1 MAKEE
6 EYFNPL
12 DPLGPEFGKINQPI
26 ADTKGYTAFEG
37 SRVMLPQPN
46 MPVGNQ
52 IAYSNLPK
60 LENLNAP
67 NNQIYSNVVRTN
79 VNNPSIPQKAFDINE
94 YNDSL
99 KGYLD
104 NMFQSNQD
112 SNDYARI
119 YSYDAGS
126 TNLNTFYKR
135 YSAYGQE
142 KFDEVGFSPLRD
154 NDANFNART
163 TRWDDFNRMMSNSFV
178 PLFTQGFTSGFKSF
192 GKILRGDFTSSDRE
206 DAEVYEEAAAIG
218 QSTKGGIGGFMNN
231 AAMNFSYTAGIITE
245 AIAEEVLGAIL
256 AAPTGGSSLF
266 TTTVNNVRKLPSLL
280 KGVKTG
286 YQGVRQTLNLT
297 KEISGARKVYNAI
310 KESQFLRGTLNQLNP
325 LNNTMGALKQ
335 IRQADNFT
343 NLGKLYKTA
352 GGLYRDA
359 RNINMALS
367 EARLEGGM
375 VQNKIYDE
383 LYREAYIANGNKVP
397 SDKELA
403 EISKEAEQGGYETL
417 LENVGIIYA
426 TNAITFN
433 NITGPKGGLRNF
445 IKSTTDD
452 IYEIASREGSKN
464 FGKIG
469 KVIYNRT
476 AKAFEL
482 EKNNLKNWARGWLKN
497 PIHKSVGK
505 TVSYFKANFSEGI
518 QENLQETIAQANEK
532 YFMDSYNSPTLKSML
547 YSRAAM
553 RGINKGKLDYF
564 SDAWAQQNPFTA
576 QGFETFASGFVMGTM
591 AGPLNS
597 AVPFLS
603 RTYNRMFNKEEYTRW
618 KEAQTT
624 VAQNLVNELN
634 NTNLQTF
641 LSNHTQNLGVQERV
655 AATKQRG
662 TKKEALDA
670 ETEAY
675 ISQVGLLKRT
685 GTFGIFSEKLKDL
698 HNLTDDEFAEAVGVE
713 KDQVDKYRARVDSSV
728 QRLNKIKDLYERV
741 ERKNPNPIN
750 ISEVKEDDPEY
761 QEKVILYHAW
771 ETANRNIV
779 FFNGTYDNILE
790 RRAEITKKYNN
801 NKKLKSI
808 SNRKRNLLFNPIRP
822 FNETREAYNG
832 VGVPTGDM
840 LEEINLLEKELA
852 LEKENTKNPGKIQ
865 MLQEQ
870 IDLTRDYAEQ
880 FRALDIFQRREEYV
894 GLIKEKLKA
903 ETGTEYTDE
912 QVLKFME
919 DEFGA
924 VNDTQKRDE
933 LLKNLRNSYTNYLK
947 ANAKQNGEEIFNE
960 DIDETWELMKD
971 YYDLDIEKTKISK
984 YVDVLNDPMAF
995 LEAVR
1000 RNNDWLKKVT
1010 AKKIDYYEKIIREE
1024 MDNIRANALLNSL
1037 ANKGLYINTEDMLNY
1052 FADGVPPTEIY
1063 DDINKKIYPIGSK
1076 EYAQIYQD
1084 YFKKYEELKEDLNPN
1099 KSEIIDEAY
1108 QQQINA
1114 LEKEKQEK
1122 IDALP
1127 KEDVETQIN
1136 KLEGKISLKSLS
1148 QEIQNDQYA
1157 ELKVYQEKDSTNDRD
1172 EIETVTVYKDKV
1184 GQLRLENEEGDIL
1197 DSEDATQKY
1206 SSARIYSI
1214 DKVSDPVEVEKITNF
1229 YNEKIE
1235 EVKEAYVASKENMEL
1250 EIPYEDVTPESNLDT
1265 PDLAEFK
1272 EELYSNYQKEYVNK
1286 LSPSEKN
1293 ALLEDEDLNKKTF
1306 EEWYSKP
1313 ENKKYFDEYNNAN
1326 RPVLSKQET
1335 TMNIRGV
1342 EVNTNTKT
1350 LEQLIAYRD
1359 DINNQ
1364 ITSNNEEI
1372 NRLNPETEKEQIK
1385 QHEEKNKELSLNV
1398 KNLNNIISARQFANF
1413 PEEIKS
1419 AVRSIQ
1425 KIFKAQSKVEKG
1437 VELTEDDEVTGLKKG
1452 QKAYRINGKFHR
1464 RTTQAIQDV
1473 IDETYKYTGQE
1484 NLEAI
1489 FKQTIAKKGLNPASI
1504 KEFVDMLR
1512 SLPDTGEA
1520 ALPGT
1525 NDIFFNKLEE
1535 ELSALPNM
1543 TAEQIELERQ
1553 KDEILTKANKEKNLA
1568 KQEALFNQAEEIQ
1581 NNIDG
1586 ITPATTTPVSKTIN
1600 FSIRVSGVDAGND
1613 VEINVLNS
1621 NGDITRVFIVY
1632 KKGNIVIFEPIKG
1645 SVVKILDLS
1654 ETEKENLLKEII
1666 SPETLDLIY
1675 QHRESPYNKD
1685 IRKSLETALN
1695 KDVSALEGTAPVSDK
1710 KADIIQTNKPNIQ
1723 TVGNVTFGT
1732 ANKQGQIDNNEDAV
1746 YVDTQNGVFI
1756 LADGMGGE
1764 GMITLSPAQ
1773 ASKLVI
1779 NKLLGNSEKN
1789 INELLYEEYLKNPD
1803 ITNDEVL
1810 EILQKNGI
1818 NLTGTSRT
1826 IPSKIVNAFRT
1837 SEDISVKKGFRS
1849 GATALKAVKTG
1860 KNTYTIEKVGDTVF
1874 FVVDKNGKVTQQH
1887 GLSDVAT
1894 TQGYMFSIKDG
1905 KPFNSTPRTD
1915 NFTIT
1920 LNEGET
1926 LVLATDFIETDK
1938 AIQDFIDSNFGKN
1951 LDFEKFQ
1958 KNNKVDDS
1966 TFITIKYDAE
1976 VAALEAEAKETTA
1989 GSVGVGGDVK
1999 LEKGNKIQWNV
2010 YGNEESGEWTV
2021 GEKTKTRGGKDA
2033 VVLTK
2038 VYVEASSDGKSYT
2051 KEYADANG
2059 IKYDNERTIE
2069 HIVPLEDLQSLKET
2083 TKAGSGGVGGDVESK
2098 KADAERRQRVAD
2110 IITSQLK
2117 LGVELPKILET
2128 LAEQGYVEKINNS
2141 AFFKQSVGR
2150 DAVVFNID
2158 GAIVPVYRSSE
2169 GTSSKTK
2176 GEWYPFFFNGGDW
2189 LVKAG
2194 ADTYK
2199 DGYNNPIIKQILDSL
2214 NKNYKYD
2221 KPLAQVEGNN
2231 EELLALLPLGGLDLD
2246 VSFEDNSGIYDFQ
2259 NYIAIAVILKDWQSK
2274 LGNIDVSGYQ
2284 DYLDGAS
2291 SSLIKTNPTLK
2302 SEIEKAFKIPSDIF
2316 AELDALEGTAQPTTK
2331 DNFDTATKKNTTK
2344 NIIDTFFA
2352 ENSYEDGRIAGNFF
2366 DLAKDYLETGK
2377 KPEFDEKI
2385 ITREA
2390 YDSLIEY
2397 LDTIKKRVDS
2407 GELYIVGRD
2416 LIVYDSDIVHSDG
2429 RKDRIA
2435 GEIDLILVDK
2445 DGIYVVDI
2453 KSGQSDK
2460 FLNFN
2465 NLSTTNKK
2473 FTKRNEYTLQTAAY
2487 ATMLERMIDRKVA
2500 GIAMLPIQRE
2510 SNKKTNQV
2518 IEAGK
2523 PLAGQF
2529 FNELEYKVDEDGKI
2543 VLNKKIDP
2551 KTQKPFN
2558 EKQFTITGNKYKFD
2572 FLVPLY
2578 RESVQEEM
2586 DKLFPKKLGELEPGS
2601 KRAIANRI
2609 NNIRQRLSEITDE
2622 LSDTNVK
2629 NLAIIK
2635 VLIDNAV
2642 KQNISI
2648 PKDIIEQYES
2658 KNKNL
2663 KQYTSKEKIKSIIDK
2678 YKKNLNSS
2686 ESNLKK
2692 QADELRKIK
2701 SNVSFDNIDKSIFN
2715 EESDFIKEQL
2725 ESDSNFK
2732 YYFDQHNS
2740 FYKNAVNRSPTDNQI
2755 VAVETMK
2762 ESGLL
2767 TDTDISDADIK
2778 YLSMAEASELIH
2790 EGVKRIQYLKTSGVE
2805 KSKEFRE
2812 YQKNI
2817 FALMTATKINSN
2829 DVSLVQLFE
2838 DAEKLSKTERTNQ
2851 AIDLLDIKLNN
2862 LNSEYN
2868 KEFTSDVRKNRILK
2882 EILDIEQ
2889 FKEALIDTYEMPI
2902 DIIEQVEAAETIEE
2916 IEDDFDTSIK
2926 VGDIVYSR
2934 KKNNNTAYTVKEKTK
2949 DSYILSPPRGKAIT
2963 VKIDNFAD
2971 NYITK
2976 VEMDSGNITP
2986 PTVEVTDTEKER
2998 LNESQVTVNDF
3009 LKNQDSKTEAYKKGI
3024 NSTPEENRKNLLN
3037 KTKDCP

>member
-67 NNQIYSNVVRTN
+67 NNQIYDNVVRTN
-79 VNNPSIPQKAFDINE
+79 INNPSIPQKAFDINE

-112 SNDYARI
+112 LNDYARI

-126 TNLNTFYKR
+126 TNLSTFYKR

-163 TRWDDFNRMMSNSFV
+163 TRWDDFSRMMSNSFV

-206 DAEVYEEAAAIG
+206 DAEVYETAAAIG

-245 AIAEEVLGAIL
+245 AIAEETLGAIL

-266 TTTVNNVRKLPSLL
+266 TTTVNNARKLPSLL

-310 KESQFLRGTLNQLNP
+310 KESQFLKGTLNQLNP

-343 NLGKLYKTA
+343 NLGKIYKTA
-352 GGLYRDA
+352 GGLYRDS

-383 LYREAYIANGNKVP
+383 LYREAYKANGNKVP

-403 EISKEAEQGGYETL
+403 EISKQAEQGGYETL

-433 NITGPKGGLRNF
+433 NITGPRGGLRNF

-476 AKAFEL
+476 SKAFEL
-482 EKNNLKNWARGWLKN
+482 EANNLKTWAKGWLKN

-505 TVSYFKANFSEGI
+505 TVGYFKANFSEGI

-547 YSRAAM
+547 YSRAAIK
-553 RGINKGKLDYF
+553 GINKGRLDYF

-576 QGFETFASGFVMGTM
+576 QGFETFASGFAMGTM

-634 NTNLQTF
+634 NTNLETF
-641 LSNHTQNLGVQERV
+641 LNGYTQNLGVQEKV
-655 AATKQRG
+655 AATKQKG

-675 ISQVGLLKRT
+675 ISQVQLLKRT

-698 HNLTDDEFAEAVGVE
+698 HNLTDDEFAEAVGIE
-713 KDQVDKYRARVDSSV
+713 KDQVNKYRARVDSSIE
-728 QRLNKIKDLYERV
+728 RLNKIKNLYERV

-750 ISEVKEDDPEY
+750 VSDLKEDDPEY
-761 QEKVILYHAW
+761 QDKLILYHAW
-771 ETANRNIV
+771 ETVNRNIV
-779 FFNGTYDNILE
+779 FFNETYDDILY
-790 RRAEITKKYNN
+790 RRSEINKKYNN
-801 NKKLKSI
+801 NKKLKNI
-808 SNRKRNLLFNPIRP
+808 SNRKRNLLFDPIRP
-822 FNETREAYNG
+822 FNETKEAIDG

-852 LEKENTKNPGKIQ
+852 LEKETTKNPAKIQ

-870 IDLTRDYAEQ
+870 INLTKDYAEQ
-880 FRALDIFQRREEYV
+880 YRALDIFQRREEYV

-912 QVLKFME
+912 QVLKYME

-947 ANAKQNGEEIFNE
+947 THAKQNGQEIFNE

-1010 AKKIDYYEKIIREE
+1010 AKKIEYYEKIIREE
-1024 MDNIRANALLNSL
+1024 MDNIRANALLNAL
-1037 ANKGLYINTEDMLNY
+1037 ANKGLFISTEDMLNY

-1076 EYAQIYQD
+1076 EYSQIYQD

-1136 KLEGKISLKSLS
+1136 NLEGKISLKSLS

-1157 ELKVYQEKDSTNDRD
+1157 ELKVYQEKGSTNDRD
-1172 EIETVTVYKDKV
+1172 EIEKKLEINGVIPQYGEFREAISTLTEILEDENGNTKRGRKFIGDEEIKAAQEEGVTGETGTMPAASNTSTRTIKIGNKNYKARVELYPDGTATYNISEVDAAGLPLKTLSETEYTEQIDDSITSELETVTVYKDKV
-1184 GQLRLENEEGDIL
+1184 GQLRLKNEEGDIL
-1197 DSEDATQKY
+1197 DSEDTTQRY
-1206 SSARIYSI
+1206 SSARIYTI
-1214 DKVSDPVEVEKITNF
+1214 DKVSDPVEIEKITNF
-1229 YNEKIE
+1229 YNDKIE

-1265 PDLAEFK
+1265 PDLSEFK
-1272 EELYSNYQKEYVNK
+1272 EELYNNYQKEYVNK

-1293 ALLEDEDLNKKTF
+1293 ALLEDEDLNNKTF
-1306 EEWYSKP
+1306 EEWYSRP

-1335 TMNIRGV
+1335 IMNIRGV

-1359 DINNQ
+1359 DVNNQ

-1372 NRLNPETEKEQIK
+1372 NFLDPETEKEQIK
-1385 QHEEKNKELSLNV
+1385 KYEEKNKELSLNL

-1473 IDETYKYTGQE
+1473 IDETYEYQGQE
-1484 NLEAI
+1484 EVDTI

-1504 KEFVDMLR
+1504 KEFVDRLR

-1525 NDIFFNKLEE
+1525 NDIFFNKLQQ
-1535 ELSALPNM
+1535 ELNALPNM
-1543 TAEQIELERQ
+1543 TAEQIELEGQ
-1553 KDEILTKANKEKNLA
+1553 KNEILTKANKEKNLA
-1568 KQEALFNQAEEIQ
+1568 KQQALFDQAEEIQ
-1581 NNIDG
+1581 NKIDG
-1586 ITPATTTPVSKTIN
+1586 A
-1600 FSIRVSGVDAGND
+1600 
-1613 VEINVLNS
+1613 
-1621 NGDITRVFIVY
+1621 Y
-1632 KKGNIVIFEPIKG
+1632 
-1645 SVVKILDLS
+1645 
-1654 ETEKENLLKEII
+1654 
-1666 SPETLDLIY
+1666 
-1675 QHRESPYNKD
+1675 
-1685 IRKSLETALN
+1685 
-1695 KDVSALEGTAPVSDK
+1695 TAPVSDIEAK
-1710 KADIIQTNKPNIQ
+1710 KAERIKRYFNRP
-1723 TVGNVTFGT
+1723 
-1732 ANKQGQIDNNEDAV
+1732 ANRMQKFNPDGENTDLTEEQIDEVEQYIEAAKEAGWN
-1746 YVDTQNGVFI
+1746 VDRTFI
-1756 LADGMGGE
+1756 L
-1764 GMITLSPAQ
+1764 L
-1773 ASKLVI
+1773 SKLGYTYAIGNSAEAFKNYLADRLSGETNIKVTSEFNI
-1779 NKLLGNSEKN
+1779 NK
-1789 INELLYEEYLKNPD
+1789 
-1803 ITNDEVL
+1803 
-1810 EILQKNGI
+1810 EI
-1818 NLTGTSRT
+1818 
-1826 IPSKIVNAFRT
+1826 
-1837 SEDISVKKGFRS
+1837 
-1849 GATALKAVKTG
+1849 
-1860 KNTYTIEKVGDTVF
+1860 
-1874 FVVDKNGKVTQQH
+1874 
-1887 GLSDVAT
+1887 
-1894 TQGYMFSIKDG
+1894 
-1905 KPFNSTPRTD
+1905 
-1915 NFTIT
+1915 
-1920 LNEGET
+1920 
-1926 LVLATDFIETDK
+1926 
-1938 AIQDFIDSNFGKN
+1938 
-1951 LDFEKFQ
+1951 
-1958 KNNKVDDS
+1958 
-1966 TFITIKYDAE
+1966 DAE
-1976 VAALEAEAKETTA
+1976 LAALE
-1989 GSVGVGGDVK
+1989 GV
-1999 LEKGNKIQWNV
+1999 
-2010 YGNEESGEWTV
+2010 T
-2021 GEKTKTRGGKDA
+2021 
-2033 VVLTK
+2033 
-2038 VYVEASSDGKSYT
+2038 
-2051 KEYADANG
+2051 
-2059 IKYDNERTIE
+2059 
-2069 HIVPLEDLQSLKET
+2069 
-2083 TKAGSGGVGGDVESK
+2083 
-2098 KADAERRQRVAD
+2098 
-2110 IITSQLK
+2110 
-2117 LGVELPKILET
+2117 
-2128 LAEQGYVEKINNS
+2128 
-2141 AFFKQSVGR
+2141 
-2150 DAVVFNID
+2150 
-2158 GAIVPVYRSSE
+2158 
-2169 GTSSKTK
+2169 
-2176 GEWYPFFFNGGDW
+2176 
-2189 LVKAG
+2189 
-2194 ADTYK
+2194 
-2199 DGYNNPIIKQILDSL
+2199 
-2214 NKNYKYD
+2214 
-2221 KPLAQVEGNN
+2221 
-2231 EELLALLPLGGLDLD
+2231 
-2246 VSFEDNSGIYDFQ
+2246 
-2259 NYIAIAVILKDWQSK
+2259 
-2274 LGNIDVSGYQ
+2274 
-2284 DYLDGAS
+2284 
-2291 SSLIKTNPTLK
+2291 
-2302 SEIEKAFKIPSDIF
+2302 
-2316 AELDALEGTAQPTTK
+2316 QPATK

-2352 ENSYEDGRIAGNFF
+2352 ENTYEDSRIAGNFF
-2366 DLAKDYLETGK
+2366 DLAKDYLESGK
-2377 KPEFDEKI
+2377 KPEFNEEI

-2416 LIVYDSDIVHSDG
+2416 LIVYDSDIVHQDG
-2429 RKDRIA
+2429 KKDRIA

-2453 KSGQSDK
+2453 KSGETNK

-2487 ATMLERMIDRKVA
+2487 ATMLEKMIDRKVA

-2523 PLAGQF
+2523 PLSGQF

-2543 VLNKKIDP
+2543 VINKKIDP
-2551 KTQKPFN
+2551 KTKKPFN

-2586 DKLFPKKLGELEPGS
+2586 DKLFPKKLGELEPGG

-2609 NNIRQRLSEITDE
+2609 NNIRERLSEITDE
-2622 LSDTNVK
+2622 LSDINVK

-2663 KQYTSKEKIKSIIDK
+2663 KQYTSKEKIKSVIDK

-2686 ESNLKK
+2686 EKNLKEQSDK
-2692 QADELRKIK
+2692 LRKIK
-2701 SNVSFDNIDKSIFN
+2701 SNVSFDNVDKSIFN
-2715 EESDFIKEQL
+2715 EQSDFIKEQL

-2740 FYKNAVNRSPTDNQI
+2740 FYKNAVDRSPTDNQI
-2755 VAVETMK
+2755 VAIETMK

-2790 EGVKRIQYLKTSGVE
+2790 EGVKRIQYLKTSSVE
-2805 KSKEFRE
+2805 KSKDFRE

-2817 FALMTATKINSN
+2817 FDLMKATKINSN

-2838 DAEKLSKTERTNQ
+2838 DAEKISKTGRTKQ
-2851 AIDLLDIKLNN
+2851 AIDLLNIKLNN

-2868 KEFTSDVRKNRILK
+2868 KEFTSDVRKTKILK

-2902 DIIEQVEAAETIEE
+2902 DIVEQVQESEIVEE
-2916 IEDDFDTSIK
+2916 FIDEFDTDIN

-2934 KKNNNTAYTVKEKTK
+2934 KKNNNTPYKVKEKTK
-2949 DSYILSPPRGKAIT
+2949 DSYVLSPPRGKAIT
-2963 VKIDNFAD
+2963 VKIDTFAD

-2976 VEMDSGNITP
+2976 IEMDSGNITP
-2986 PTVEVTDTEKER
+2986 PTVEVTDTEKEI
-2998 LNESQVTVNDF
+2998 LNESQVTVNNF
-3009 LKNQDSKTEAYKKGI
+3009 LQNQDSKTKAYEKGI
-3024 NSTPEENRKNLLN
+3024 KNTPEENRKNLLN
-3037 KTKDCP
+3037 KTKNCL

>member
-67 NNQIYSNVVRTN
+67 NNQIYDNVVRTN
-79 VNNPSIPQKAFDINE
+79 INNPSIPQKAFDINE

-112 SNDYARI
+112 LNDYARI

-126 TNLNTFYKR
+126 TNLSTFYKR

-163 TRWDDFNRMMSNSFV
+163 TRWDDFSRMMSNSFV

-206 DAEVYEEAAAIG
+206 DAEVYETAAAIG

-245 AIAEEVLGAIL
+245 AIAEETLGAIL

-266 TTTVNNVRKLPSLL
+266 TTTVNNARKLPSLL

-310 KESQFLRGTLNQLNP
+310 KESQFLKGTLNQLNP

-343 NLGKLYKTA
+343 NLGKIYKTA
-352 GGLYRDA
+352 GGLYRDS

-383 LYREAYIANGNKVP
+383 LYREAYKANGNKVP

-403 EISKEAEQGGYETL
+403 EISKQAEQGGYETL

-433 NITGPKGGLRNF
+433 NITGPRGGLRNF

-476 AKAFEL
+476 SKAFEL
-482 EKNNLKNWARGWLKN
+482 EANNLKTWAKGWLKN

-505 TVSYFKANFSEGI
+505 TVGYFKANFSEGI

-547 YSRAAM
+547 YSRAAIK
-553 RGINKGKLDYF
+553 GINKGRLDYF

-576 QGFETFASGFVMGTM
+576 QGFETFASGFAMGTM

-634 NTNLQTF
+634 NTNLETF
-641 LSNHTQNLGVQERV
+641 LNGYTQNLGVQEKV
-655 AATKQRG
+655 AATKQKG

-675 ISQVGLLKRT
+675 ISQVQLLKRT

-698 HNLTDDEFAEAVGVE
+698 HNLTDDEFAEAVGIE
-713 KDQVDKYRARVDSSV
+713 KDQVNKYRARVDSSIE
-728 QRLNKIKDLYERV
+728 RLNKIKNLYERV

-750 ISEVKEDDPEY
+750 VSDLKEDDPEY
-761 QEKVILYHAW
+761 QDKLILYHAW
-771 ETANRNIV
+771 ETVNRNIV
-779 FFNGTYDNILE
+779 FFNETYDDILH
-790 RRAEITKKYNN
+790 RRSEINKKYNN
-801 NKKLKSI
+801 NKKLKNI

-822 FNETREAYNG
+822 FNETKEAIDG

-852 LEKENTKNPGKIQ
+852 LEKETTKNPAKIQ

-870 IDLTRDYAEQ
+870 INLTKDYAEQ
-880 FRALDIFQRREEYV
+880 YRALDIFQRREEYV

-947 ANAKQNGEEIFNE
+947 THAKQNGQEIFNE

-1010 AKKIDYYEKIIREE
+1010 AKKIEYYEKIIREE
-1024 MDNIRANALLNSL
+1024 MDNIRANALLNAL
-1037 ANKGLYINTEDMLNY
+1037 ANKGLFISTEDMLNY

-1076 EYAQIYQD
+1076 EYSQIYQD

-1136 KLEGKISLKSLS
+1136 NLEGKISLKSLS

-1157 ELKVYQEKDSTNDRD
+1157 ELTVLQAKPTTKTTPISDDKADISEGEAVSVHTPRKLFKGRLERIKENQEGKRRAQHSVSGDGYVVSLKQDDFNETDEQGRPMGAGAEVYLNEDEVAEIKKIEQKAKMKLIDNVQKNEALQQVYRD
-1172 EIETVTVYKDKV
+1172 VFKRALDTYEVVDDANFETSVEARRNNYKAETTPTATVIEAKKAEIERRRQEELNNLGQTKILKLGKITEELTNSKLPSNVEVGQLLSFNWGGNVVQVIVTEIDSNGNIISAFTYGGWSINNQKQVIENGSITSLNSAKEANQNQIESVVKDKINAKYDAELDALEGNTSELEKITVYKDKV
-1184 GQLRLENEEGDIL
+1184 GQLRLKNEEGDIL
-1197 DSEDATQKY
+1197 DSEDTTQRY
-1206 SSARIYSI
+1206 SSARIYTI
-1214 DKVSDPVEVEKITNF
+1214 DKVSDPAEIEKITNF
-1229 YNEKIE
+1229 YNDKIE

-1265 PDLAEFK
+1265 PDLSEFK
-1272 EELYSNYQKEYVNK
+1272 EELYNNYQKEYVNK

-1293 ALLEDEDLNKKTF
+1293 ALLEDEDLNNKTF
-1306 EEWYSKP
+1306 EEWYSRP

-1326 RPVLSKQET
+1326 RPLLSKQET
-1335 TMNIRGV
+1335 IMNIRGV

-1359 DINNQ
+1359 DVNNQ

-1372 NRLNPETEKEQIK
+1372 NFLDPETEKEQIK
-1385 QHEEKNKELSLNV
+1385 KYEEKNKELSLNL

-1473 IDETYKYTGQE
+1473 IDETYEYQGQE
-1484 NLEAI
+1484 EVDTI

-1504 KEFVDMLR
+1504 KEFVDRLR

-1525 NDIFFNKLEE
+1525 NDIFFNKLQQ
-1535 ELSALPNM
+1535 ELNALPNM

-1553 KDEILTKANKEKNLA
+1553 KNEILTKANKEKNLA
-1568 KQEALFNQAEEIQ
+1568 KQQALFDQAEEIQ
-1581 NNIDG
+1581 NKIDG
-1586 ITPATTTPVSKTIN
+1586 VT
-1600 FSIRVSGVDAGND
+1600 
-1613 VEINVLNS
+1613 
-1621 NGDITRVFIVY
+1621 
-1632 KKGNIVIFEPIKG
+1632 
-1645 SVVKILDLS
+1645 
-1654 ETEKENLLKEII
+1654 
-1666 SPETLDLIY
+1666 
-1675 QHRESPYNKD
+1675 
-1685 IRKSLETALN
+1685 
-1695 KDVSALEGTAPVSDK
+1695 TAPVSDMEAK
-1710 KADIIQTNKPNIQ
+1710 KADIEKKYA
-1723 TVGNVTFGT
+1723 GELR
-1732 ANKQGQIDNNEDAV
+1732 GQIRARLRNEGKSED
-1746 YVDTQNGVFI
+1746 
-1756 LADGMGGE
+1756 E
-1764 GMITLSPAQ
+1764 
-1773 ASKLVI
+1773 I
-1779 NKLLGNSEKN
+1779 NK
-1789 INELLYEEYLKNPD
+1789 
-1803 ITNDEVL
+1803 
-1810 EILQKNGI
+1810 
-1818 NLTGTSRT
+1818 LTGTS
-1826 IPSKIVNAFRT
+1826 
-1837 SEDISVKKGFRS
+1837 
-1849 GATALKAVKTG
+1849 
-1860 KNTYTIEKVGDTVF
+1860 
-1874 FVVDKNGKVTQQH
+1874 
-1887 GLSDVAT
+1887 
-1894 TQGYMFSIKDG
+1894 
-1905 KPFNSTPRTD
+1905 
-1915 NFTIT
+1915 
-1920 LNEGET
+1920 
-1926 LVLATDFIETDK
+1926 
-1938 AIQDFIDSNFGKN
+1938 
-1951 LDFEKFQ
+1951 
-1958 KNNKVDDS
+1958 
-1966 TFITIKYDAE
+1966 
-1976 VAALEAEAKETTA
+1976 
-1989 GSVGVGGDVK
+1989 
-1999 LEKGNKIQWNV
+1999 
-2010 YGNEESGEWTV
+2010 ES
-2021 GEKTKTRGGKDA
+2021 
-2033 VVLTK
+2033 
-2038 VYVEASSDGKSYT
+2038 
-2051 KEYADANG
+2051 
-2059 IKYDNERTIE
+2059 
-2069 HIVPLEDLQSLKET
+2069 P
-2083 TKAGSGGVGGDVESK
+2083 
-2098 KADAERRQRVAD
+2098 
-2110 IITSQLK
+2110 IITSLMPQDVISLINSYKNSKAKQLENYNK
-2117 LGVELPKILET
+2117 
-2128 LAEQGYVEKINNS
+2128 
-2141 AFFKQSVGR
+2141 
-2150 DAVVFNID
+2150 
-2158 GAIVPVYRSSE
+2158 
-2169 GTSSKTK
+2169 
-2176 GEWYPFFFNGGDW
+2176 
-2189 LVKAG
+2189 
-2194 ADTYK
+2194 YK
-2199 DGYNNPIIKQILDSL
+2199 DK
-2214 NKNYKYD
+2214 YK
-2221 KPLAQVEGNN
+2221 PN
-2231 EELLALLPLGGLDLD
+2231 EEVVPEIGEIISNDTSFWDNKIEELA
-2246 VSFEDNSGIYDFQ
+2246 
-2259 NYIAIAVILKDWQSK
+2259 
-2274 LGNIDVSGYQ
+2274 
-2284 DYLDGAS
+2284 
-2291 SSLIKTNPTLK
+2291 
-2302 SEIEKAFKIPSDIF
+2302 
-2316 AELDALEGTAQPTTK
+2316 ALEGTAQPTTK

-2344 NIIDTFFA
+2344 NIIDAFFG
-2352 ENSYEDGRIAGNFF
+2352 ENTYEDSRVAGNFF
-2366 DLAKDYLETGK
+2366 DLAKDYLESGK
-2377 KPEFDEKI
+2377 KPEFNEEI

-2416 LIVYDSDIVHSDG
+2416 LIVYDSDIVHQDG
-2429 RKDRIA
+2429 KKDRIA

-2453 KSGQSDK
+2453 KSGETNK

-2487 ATMLERMIDRKVA
+2487 ATMLEKMIDRKVA

-2523 PLAGQF
+2523 PLSGQF

-2543 VLNKKIDP
+2543 VVNKKIDP
-2551 KTQKPFN
+2551 KTKKPFN

-2586 DKLFPKKLGELEPGS
+2586 DKLFPKKLGELEPGG

-2609 NNIRQRLSEITDE
+2609 NNIRERLSEITDE
-2622 LSDTNVK
+2622 LSDINVK

-2663 KQYTSKEKIKSIIDK
+2663 KQYTSKEKIKSVIDK

-2686 ESNLKK
+2686 EKNLKEQSDK
-2692 QADELRKIK
+2692 LRKIK
-2701 SNVSFDNIDKSIFN
+2701 SNVSFDNVDKSIFN
-2715 EESDFIKEQL
+2715 EQSDFIKEQL

-2740 FYKNAVNRSPTDNQI
+2740 FYKNAVDRSPTDNQI
-2755 VAVETMK
+2755 VAIETMK

-2767 TDTDISDADIK
+2767 TDADISDADIK

-2790 EGVKRIQYLKTSGVE
+2790 EGVKRIQYLKTSSVE
-2805 KSKEFRE
+2805 KSKDFRE

-2817 FALMTATKINSN
+2817 FDLMKATKINSN

-2838 DAEKLSKTERTNQ
+2838 DAEKISKTGRTKQ
-2851 AIDLLDIKLNN
+2851 AIDLLNIKLNN

-2868 KEFTSDVRKNRILK
+2868 KEFTSDVRKTKILK

-2902 DIIEQVEAAETIEE
+2902 DIVEQVQESEIVEE
-2916 IEDDFDTSIK
+2916 FIDEFDTDIN

-2934 KKNNNTAYTVKEKTK
+2934 KKNNNTPYKVKEKTK
-2949 DSYILSPPRGKAIT
+2949 DSYVLSPPRGKAIT

-2976 VEMDSGNITP
+2976 IEMDSGNITP
-2986 PTVEVTDTEKER
+2986 PTVEVTDTEKEI
-2998 LNESQVTVNDF
+2998 LNESQVTVNNF
-3009 LKNQDSKTEAYKKGI
+3009 LQNQDSKTKAYEKGI
-3024 NSTPEENRKNLLN
+3024 KNTPEENRKNLLN
-3037 KTKDCP
+3037 KTKNCL